1 MNRLPVAAVCLVLSS
16 LAWSVSV
23 SAAELLDA
31 TGAEATTAEV
41 TMQADMP
48 ESLGDVPFAA
58 MADQVVAAPR
68 RWYVSGIIG
77 PSFATLTDDFHADV
91 TGGSVEGT
99 ILSGGGA
106 VGLAITRPAG
116 ALRFEVEGR
125 ARGTLSGE
133 TAVPGLDGQLD
144 WSAGN
149 GWSTMAN
156 VWRDLMINDR
166 VGVYL
171 GGGIGA
177 GGYTYS
183 ASGSLS
189 DGFLTD
195 TFSGSSQ
202 VSSFAWQVG
211 GGGVWAIT
219 DRITFDVGY
228 RFYSLQPADTMVF
241 VSDGVTTE
249 PLGSSQ
255 HGFSASELMFSLRI
269 YDPFRSWDPFRRW
282 TR

>member
-1 MNRLPVAAVCLVLSS
+1 MMRHSLTAGLLLTVASVL
-16 LAWSVSV
+16 
-23 SAAELLDA
+23 
-31 TGAEATTAEV
+31 AEARAEENV
-41 TMQADMP
+41 TIPADMP
-48 ESLGDVPFAA
+48 ASLGGISFATVADQA
-58 MADQVVAAPR
+58 MAMPR
-68 RWYVSGIIG
+68 RWYVSGSIG
-77 PSFATLTDDFHADV
+77 PSFATLTDAFPDDV
-91 TGGSVEGT
+91 AGGAVEGT
-99 ILSGGGA
+99 SLSGGGA
-106 VGLAITRPAG
+106 VGLAIARPRG
-116 ALRFEVEGR
+116 GLRLELEGR
-125 ARGTLSGE
+125 SRGSLRDSASLDDPSGLE
-133 TAVPGLDGQLD
+133 GQLQ

-228 RFYSLQPADTMVF
+228 RFYSLQPSDTTIL
-241 VSDGVTTE
+241 VSDGFVRE

-269 YDPFRSWDPFRRW
+269 YDPFRRW

>member
-1 MNRLPVAAVCLVLSS
+1 MNRLHVALWLLLSS
-16 LAWSVSV
+16 STCGAVAR
-23 SAAELLDA
+23 AAESGD
-31 TGAEATTAEV
+31 TAAAADV
-41 TMQADMP
+41 TMLADMP
-48 ESLGDVPFAA
+48 ASLGDVPFTA

-91 TGGSVEGT
+91 TGGAIEGT

-106 VGLAITRPAG
+106 VGLAIARPAG
-116 ALRFEVEGR
+116 AVRFEVEGR
-125 ARGTLSGE
+125 ARGTLNGA
-133 TAVPGLDGQLD
+133 TTVPALDGQLD

-156 VWRDLMINDR
+156 VWRDLMLNDR
-166 VGVYL
+166 FGVYL

-202 VSSFAWQVG
+202 VGSFAWQVG
-211 GGGVWAIT
+211 GGGVWAIS

-228 RFYSLQPADTMVF
+228 RFYSLQPADTTIF

-249 PLGSSQ
+249 PIGSSQ

>member
-1 MNRLPVAAVCLVLSS
+1 MKRLPVAAAYLLLSS
-16 LAWSVSV
+16 FAWSMSV
-23 SAAELLDA
+23 SGAELLDSPV
-31 TGAEATTAEV
+31 AEAAATDA
-41 TMQADMP
+41 TMPADMP
-48 ESLGDVPFAA
+48 ASLGDVPFTE

-77 PSFATLTDDFHADV
+77 PSFATLTDDFYADV
-91 TGGSVEGT
+91 TGGSVEDT

-106 VGLAITRPAG
+106 VGLAVARPAG

-133 TAVPGLDGQLD
+133 SAVPELDGQLD

-156 VWRDLMINDR
+156 VWRDLMLNDR
-166 VGVYL
+166 FGVYL

-195 TFSGSSQ
+195 TFSGTSQ

-228 RFYSLQPADTMVF
+228 RFYSLQPSDTTIF
-241 VSDGVTTE
+241 VSDGVTTDS
-249 PLGSSQ
+249 LGSSQ

-269 YDPFRSWDPFRRW
+269 YDPFQRWDPFRRW
-282 TR
+282 SR